1 MPSQLEI
8 LREQLVKSEAR
19 SGADNPFVQGIKAQI
34 AAAERTEWRRAN
46 VGVGSD
52 TVRYW
57 SQMPVST
64 PTLHRHR
71 GSA

>member
-8 LREQLVKSEAR
+8 LRSSLAELEVKA
-19 SGADNPFVQGIKAQI
+19 GPDNAMVQGIKAQI

-46 VGVGSD
+46 GGVGSD

-57 SQMPVST
+57 SQNPMS
-64 PTLHRHR
+64 
-71 GSA
+71 